1 MAKLLERPA
10 VASPPPLS
18 AKYRAACQLFPDDRV
33 ELIRGRIVVNDVPT
47 WKHNKIVSR
56 LLKQIVAKAAEE
68 EWELGTNTK
77 LFLGAQKDRYIPD
90 LTVAPA
96 EPRMWGDDE
105 IHAGD
110 TLLVVEVVSPSS
122 VHDDYAIKP
131 KEYAIAGVQ
140 AFLRID
146 PMEATASIH
155 SRPAPDGYTIVVTVA
170 LGNPL
175 EMPAP
180 WNLTLDTA
188 QLNVA
193 ESSG

>member
-10 VASPPPLS
+10 VASPPPLP
-18 AKYRAACQLFPDDRV
+18 AKYRAACQLFPDDRG
-33 ELIRGRIVVNDVPT
+33 ELIHGRIVVNDVPT

-56 LLKQIVAKAAEE
+56 LLKQIVAKA
-68 EWELGTNTK
+68 
-77 LFLGAQKDRYIPD
+77 D
-90 LTVAPA
+90 
-96 EPRMWGDDE
+96 
-105 IHAGD
+105 
-110 TLLVVEVVSPSS
+110 

-146 PMEATASIH
+146 PMEATAGLH
-155 SRPAPDGYTIVVTVA
+155 SGPAPDGYTIVVNVA